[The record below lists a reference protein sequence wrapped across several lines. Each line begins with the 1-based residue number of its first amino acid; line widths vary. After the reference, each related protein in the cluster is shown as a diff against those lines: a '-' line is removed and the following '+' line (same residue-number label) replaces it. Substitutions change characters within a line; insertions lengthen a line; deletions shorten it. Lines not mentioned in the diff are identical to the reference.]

1 MTAAEAAGLTR
12 RQEGIARLELATRRL
27 AQAEQAHH
35 NGTAALWALRNRE
48 AAALSRT
55 SASKSLVS
63 SSGRQQ
69 VLSGTAAPLPSHCWC
84 RLLR

>member
-1 MTAAEAAGLTR
+1 MASAASILDGELGAVAAAEAAGLTR
-12 RQEGIARLELATRRL
+12 RQEGITRLELATRRL

-48 AAALSRT
+48 ATALSRT

-63 SSGRQQ
+63 RRGLQ
-69 VLSGTAAPLPSHCWC
+69 
-84 RLLR
+84 